1 MIGVGFKVSYHV
13 FTRHV
18 YIMEGSDPSVKGRC
32 VRIQEMIDFARIT
45 IKAGD
50 GGNGRVSFR
59 REKFVPKGGPDGG
72 DGGDGGSVWLETD
85 KDLNTLK
92 PFQFQK
98 KFSAQD
104 GEAGGKNKRH
114 GADGNDLVIKVPVGT
129 VVKTVGSVLTDIDLV
144 EGGERVC
151 LAKGGRGGKGN
162 WQFRSPILTT
172 PRIAEAG
179 TSGETKQLTLE
190 LKLLADVGLI
200 GLPNSGK
207 STLLSVLTKAKPK
220 IADYP
225 FTTLEP
231 NLGVLRL
238 TSFAQD
244 KLVDDLVI
252 ADIPGLIE
260 GASKG
265 KGLGIEFLRH
275 IERCK
280 ILVHLLD
287 GTKLLTATSEVLLQD
302 YEVVRNELSSYSTS
316 LIEKPEILVLNKID
330 VLNKQQIKTA
340 MTTLKKAK
348 KKVICLS
355 AATHENLEELK
366 RELLKQ

>member
-1 MIGVGFKVSYHV
+1 
-13 FTRHV
+13 
-18 YIMEGSDPSVKGRC
+18 MEGSDPSVKGRC

-129 VVKTVGSVLTDIDLV
+129 VVKTVGSVLTVIDLV
-144 EGGERVC
+144 ESGERVC

-162 WQFRSPILTT
+162 WQFRSPTMTT

-179 TSGETKQLTLE
+179 TSGEAKQLTLE

-207 STLLSVLTKAKPK
+207 STLLSVLTKARPK

-231 NLGVLRL
+231 NLGVMEIMEG
-238 TSFAQD
+238 SD
-244 KLVDDLVI
+244 PSGLVI

-287 GTKLLTATSEVLLQD
+287 GAKLLIEPAKSLLRD
-302 YEVVRNELSSYSTS
+302 YEVIRGELASYSTS
-316 LIEKPEILVLNKID
+316 LIEKPEIIVLNKID

-340 MTTLKKAK
+340 MTTLKKTK
-348 KKVICLS
+348 KKVIAIS

-366 RELLKQ
+366 KELGKL

>member
-1 MIGVGFKVSYHV
+1 
-13 FTRHV
+13 
-18 YIMEGSDPSVKGRC
+18 
-32 VRIQEMIDFARIT
+32 MIDYARIT

-50 GGNGRVSFR
+50 GGDGRVSFR

-72 DGGDGGSVWLETD
+72 DGGRGGSVWFQTD

-98 KFSAQD
+98 NFSAQD

-114 GADGNDLVIKVPVGT
+114 GADGSDLVIKVPIGT
-129 VVKTVGSVLTDIDLV
+129 VVNNELDLDKA
-144 EGGERVC
+144 GQKVC
-151 LAKGGRGGKGN
+151 LAKGGKGGKGN

-179 TSGETKQLTLE
+179 SKGEAKQLNLE

-231 NLGVLRL
+231 NLGVMEG
-238 TSFAQD
+238 SHPSG
-244 KLVDDLVI
+244 LVI

-260 GASKG
+260 GASGG

-280 ILVHLLD
+280 ILVHLVD
-287 GTKLLTATSEVLLQD
+287 GSKLLSYKNYNFYDD
-302 YEVVRNELSSYSTS
+302 YLVIRNELSQYSTS
-316 LIEKPEILVLNKID
+316 LIEKPEIVVLNKID
-330 VLNKQQIKTA
+330 VLNKQQIKAA
-340 MTTLKKAK
+340 MTTLKKTK
-348 KKVICLS
+348 KKVIAIS
-355 AATHENLEELK
+355 AASHENLEELK
-366 RELLKQ
+366 KELGRRK

>member
-1 MIGVGFKVSYHV
+1 
-13 FTRHV
+13 
-18 YIMEGSDPSVKGRC
+18 
-32 VRIQEMIDFARIT
+32 MIDFARIT

-50 GGNGRVSFR
+50 GGDGRVSFR

-72 DGGDGGSVWLETD
+72 DGGNGGSVWLETD

-98 KFSAQD
+98 KFVAEN
-104 GEAGGKNKRH
+104 GEPGGKYKRH
-114 GADGNDLVIKVPVGT
+114 GADGKDLVIKTPSGT
-129 VVKTVGSVLTDIDLV
+129 IVKTEGSDPSVLLDLV
-144 EGGERVC
+144 KPGERVC
-151 LAKGGRGGKGN
+151 LVKGGRGGKGN
-162 WQFRSPILTT
+162 WQFRSSILTT
-172 PRIAEAG
+172 PKFAETG
-179 TSGETKQLTLE
+179 SKGETKQLSLE

-207 STLLSVLTKAKPK
+207 STLLSVLTRAKPK

-231 NLGVLRL
+231 NLGVMEG
-238 TSFAQD
+238 SD
-244 KLVDDLVI
+244 PSDLVI

-287 GTKLLTATSEVLLQD
+287 GAKLLTSGVLLTD
-302 YEVVRNELSSYSTS
+302 YSVIRNELSQYSTS
-316 LIEKPEILVLNKID
+316 LLEKPEILVLNKID
-330 VLNKQQIKTA
+330 VLNKKQMIQALTA
-340 MTTLKKAK
+340 LKKTK
-348 KKVICLS
+348 KKLFCIS
-355 AATHENLEELK
+355 AVTHKGLEELK
-366 RELLKQ
+366 KELYRY

>member
-1 MIGVGFKVSYHV
+1 
-13 FTRHV
+13 
-18 YIMEGSDPSVKGRC
+18 
-32 VRIQEMIDFARIT
+32 MIDFARIT

-72 DGGDGGSVWLETD
+72 DGGKGGSVWLETD

-129 VVKTVGSVLTDIDLV
+129 VVNKELDLDK
-144 EGGERVC
+144 EGQKIC
-151 LAKGGRGGKGN
+151 LAKGGKGGKGN
-162 WQFRSPILTT
+162 WQFRSPTMTT

-179 TSGETKQLTLE
+179 TTGEAKQLALE

-231 NLGVLRL
+231 NLGVMEG
-238 TSFAQD
+238 SHPSG
-244 KLVDDLVI
+244 LVI

-287 GTKLLTATSEVLLQD
+287 GAKLLTEPAKSLLRD
-302 YEVVRNELSSYSTS
+302 YEVVRSELSSYSTS
-316 LIEKPEILVLNKID
+316 LIEKPEIVVLNKID
-330 VLNKQQIKTA
+330 VLNKQQIKQA
-340 MTTLKKAK
+340 MTTLKKTK
-348 KKVICLS
+348 KKARLASRESRRVIAIS

-366 RELLKQ
+366 RELGN

>member
-1 MIGVGFKVSYHV
+1 
-13 FTRHV
+13 
-18 YIMEGSDPSVKGRC
+18 
-32 VRIQEMIDFARIT
+32 MIDFARIT

-50 GGNGRVSFR
+50 GGDGRVSFR

-72 DGGDGGSVWLETD
+72 DGGRGGSVYFETD

-98 KFSAQD
+98 VFSAQN

-114 GADGNDLVIKVPVGT
+114 GADGSDLIIKVPVGT
-129 VVKTVGSVLTDIDLV
+129 VVNKELDLV
-144 EGGERVC
+144 KEDQKVC
-151 LAKGGRGGKGN
+151 LAKGGDGGRGN
-162 WQFRSPILTT
+162 WQFRSPTMTT

-179 TSGETKQLTLE
+179 IMGEAKQLTLE

-238 TSFAQD
+238 TRSN
-244 KLVDDLVI
+244 LVI

-260 GASKG
+260 GASRG
-265 KGLGIEFLRH
+265 RGLGIEFLRH

-287 GTKLLTATSEVLLQD
+287 GAKLLISEVLLKD
-302 YEVVRNELSSYSTS
+302 YQTVRNELASYSTS
-316 LIEKPEILVLNKID
+316 LIDKPEIVVLNKID
-330 VLNKQQIKTA
+330 VLNKKQIRTA
-340 MTTLKKAK
+340 MTTLKKTK
-348 KKVICLS
+348 KPVIGIS
-355 AATHENLEELK
+355 AASHENLEELK
-366 RELLKQ
+366 KELGRRK

>member
-1 MIGVGFKVSYHV
+1 
-13 FTRHV
+13 
-18 YIMEGSDPSVKGRC
+18 
-32 VRIQEMIDFARIT
+32 
-45 IKAGD
+45 
-50 GGNGRVSFR
+50 
-59 REKFVPKGGPDGG
+59 
-72 DGGDGGSVWLETD
+72 
-85 KDLNTLK
+85 
-92 PFQFQK
+92 
-98 KFSAQD
+98 AQD

-114 GADGNDLVIKVPVGT
+114 GADGKDLFIKVPVGT
-129 VVKTVGSVLTDIDLV
+129 VVKTEGSDPSTLFDLV
-144 EGGERVC
+144 KPGEKVC

-179 TSGETKQLTLE
+179 TSGEAKQLTLE

-231 NLGVLRL
+231 NLGVMEG
-238 TSFAQD
+238 SD
-244 KLVDDLVI
+244 PSGLVI

-287 GTKLLTATSEVLLQD
+287 GSKLLTPEVKEVHTSGVLLTD
-302 YEVVRNELSSYSTS
+302 YSVVRNELSSYSTS

-330 VLNKQQIKTA
+330 VLSAKQIKQGLA
-340 MTTLKKAK
+340 TLKKTKRA
-348 KKVICLS
+348 VIGIS
-355 AATHENLEELK
+355 AASHENLEELK
-366 RELLKQ
+366 QELIK

>member
-1 MIGVGFKVSYHV
+1 
-13 FTRHV
+13 
-18 YIMEGSDPSVKGRC
+18 
-32 VRIQEMIDFARIT
+32 MIDFARIT

-50 GGNGRVSFR
+50 GGDGRVSFR

-72 DGGDGGSVWLETD
+72 DGGRGGSVYFETD

-98 KFSAQD
+98 VFSAQN

-114 GADGNDLVIKVPVGT
+114 GADGSDLIIKVPVGT
-129 VVKTVGSVLTDIDLV
+129 VVNKELDLV
-144 EGGERVC
+144 KEDQKVC
-151 LAKGGRGGKGN
+151 LAKGGDGGRGN
-162 WQFRSPILTT
+162 WQFRSPTMTT

-179 TSGETKQLTLE
+179 IMGEAKQLTLE

-238 TSFAQD
+238 TRSN
-244 KLVDDLVI
+244 LVI

-260 GASKG
+260 GASRG
-265 KGLGIEFLRH
+265 RGLGIEFLRH

-280 ILVHLLD
+280 ILVHILD
-287 GTKLLTATSEVLLQD
+287 GAKLLISEVLLKD
-302 YEVVRNELSSYSTS
+302 YQTVRNELASYSTS
-316 LIEKPEILVLNKID
+316 LIDKPEIVVLNKID
-330 VLNKQQIKTA
+330 VLNKKQIRAA
-340 MTTLKKAK
+340 MTTLKKTK
-348 KKVICLS
+348 KPVIGIS
-355 AATHENLEELK
+355 AASHENLEELK
-366 RELLKQ
+366 KELGRRK

>member
-1 MIGVGFKVSYHV
+1 
-13 FTRHV
+13 
-18 YIMEGSDPSVKGRC
+18 
-32 VRIQEMIDFARIT
+32 MIDFARIT

-50 GGNGRVSFR
+50 GGDGRVSFR

-72 DGGDGGSVWLETD
+72 DGGRGGSVYFETD

-98 KFSAQD
+98 VFSAQN

-114 GADGNDLVIKVPVGT
+114 GADGSDLIIKVPVGT
-129 VVKTVGSVLTDIDLV
+129 VVNKELDLV
-144 EGGERVC
+144 KEDQKVC
-151 LAKGGRGGKGN
+151 LAKGGDGGRGN
-162 WQFRSPILTT
+162 WQFRSPTMTT

-179 TSGETKQLTLE
+179 IMGEAKQLTLE

-238 TSFAQD
+238 TRSN
-244 KLVDDLVI
+244 LVI

-260 GASKG
+260 GASRG
-265 KGLGIEFLRH
+265 RGLGIEFLRH

-280 ILVHLLD
+280 ILVHILD
-287 GTKLLTATSEVLLQD
+287 GAKLLISEVLLKD
-302 YEVVRNELSSYSTS
+302 YQTVRNELASYSTS
-316 LIEKPEILVLNKID
+316 LIDKPEIVVLNKID
-330 VLNKQQIKTA
+330 VLNKKQIRTA
-340 MTTLKKAK
+340 MTTLKKTK
-348 KKVICLS
+348 KSVIGIS
-355 AATHENLEELK
+355 AASHENLEELK
-366 RELLKQ
+366 KELGRRK

>member
-1 MIGVGFKVSYHV
+1 
-13 FTRHV
+13 
-18 YIMEGSDPSVKGRC
+18 
-32 VRIQEMIDFARIT
+32 MIDFARIT

-72 DGGDGGSVWLETD
+72 DGGKGGSVWLETD

-98 KFSAQD
+98 KFTAGS
-104 GEAGGKNKRH
+104 GEPGGKNKRH
-114 GADGNDLVIKVPVGT
+114 GADGSDLTIKVPVGT
-129 VVKTVGSVLTDIDLV
+129 VVNKELDLDK
-144 EGGERVC
+144 EDQKIC
-151 LAKGGRGGKGN
+151 LAKGGKGGKGN

-179 TSGETKQLTLE
+179 SKGEAKQLSLE

-207 STLLSVLTKAKPK
+207 STLLSVLTKARPK

-231 NLGVLRL
+231 NLGVM
-238 TSFAQD
+238 D
-244 KLVDDLVI
+244 NLVI
-252 ADIPGLIE
+252 ADIPGLIA

-287 GTKLLTATSEVLLQD
+287 GAKLLVEPAKSLLQD
-302 YEVVRNELSSYSTS
+302 YEVVRNELSQYSTS
-316 LIEKPEILVLNKID
+316 LLEKSEIVVLNKID
-330 VLNKQQIKTA
+330 VLNKQQIRVA

-348 KKVICLS
+348 KKVICIS
-355 AATHENLEELK
+355 AASHENLE
-366 RELLKQ
+366 LLKNYLV

>member
-1 MIGVGFKVSYHV
+1 
-13 FTRHV
+13 
-18 YIMEGSDPSVKGRC
+18 
-32 VRIQEMIDFARIT
+32 MIDYAKIT

-50 GGNGRVSFR
+50 GGDGRVSFR

-72 DGGDGGSVWLETD
+72 DGGRGGSIWLVTD

-98 KFSAQD
+98 VFSAQN

-114 GADGNDLVIKVPVGT
+114 GADGSDLVIKVPEGT
-129 VVKTVGSVLTDIDLV
+129 AVKTEGSDPSTLLDLV
-144 EGGERVC
+144 KPGEKVC
-151 LAKGGRGGKGN
+151 LAKGGRGGRGN

-172 PRIAEAG
+172 PKFAEAG
-179 TSGETKQLTLE
+179 TKGEVKQLTLE

-231 NLGVLRL
+231 NLGVMEG
-238 TSFAQD
+238 S
-244 KLVDDLVI
+244 KPSGIVI

-280 ILVHLLD
+280 VLVHLLD
-287 GTKLLTATSEVLLQD
+287 GAKLLIGPAKSLLQD
-302 YEVVRNELSSYSTS
+302 YKVVRSELSQYSKR
-316 LIEKPEILVLNKID
+316 LIEKREIVVLNKID
-330 VLNKQQIKTA
+330 VLSAKQIKQGLTA
-340 MTTLKKAK
+340 LKRAN
-348 KKVICLS
+348 KKVINIS
-355 AATHENLEELK
+355 AASHEGLEGLK
-366 RELLKQ
+366 RELN

>member
-1 MIGVGFKVSYHV
+1 
-13 FTRHV
+13 
-18 YIMEGSDPSVKGRC
+18 
-32 VRIQEMIDFARIT
+32 MIDFARIT

-50 GGNGRVSFR
+50 GGDGRVSFR

-72 DGGDGGSVWLETD
+72 DGGRGGSVYFETD

-98 KFSAQD
+98 VFSAQN

-114 GADGNDLVIKVPVGT
+114 GADGSDLIIKVPVGT
-129 VVKTVGSVLTDIDLV
+129 VVNKELDLV
-144 EGGERVC
+144 KEDQKVC
-151 LAKGGRGGKGN
+151 LAKGGHGGRGN
-162 WQFRSPILTT
+162 WQFRSPTMTT

-179 TSGETKQLTLE
+179 SKGEAKQLTLE

-238 TSFAQD
+238 TRSN
-244 KLVDDLVI
+244 LVI

-260 GASKG
+260 GASRG
-265 KGLGIEFLRH
+265 RGLGIEFLRH

-280 ILVHLLD
+280 ILVHILD
-287 GTKLLTATSEVLLQD
+287 GAKLLISEVLLKD
-302 YEVVRNELSSYSTS
+302 YQTVRNELASYSTS
-316 LIEKPEILVLNKID
+316 LIDKPEIVVLNKID
-330 VLNKQQIKTA
+330 VLNKKQIRAA
-340 MTTLKKAK
+340 MTTLKKTK
-348 KKVICLS
+348 KSVIGIS
-355 AATHENLEELK
+355 AASHENLEELK
-366 RELLKQ
+366 KELGRRK

>member
-1 MIGVGFKVSYHV
+1 M
-13 FTRHV
+13 
-18 YIMEGSDPSVKGRC
+18 
-32 VRIQEMIDFARIT
+32 
-45 IKAGD
+45 
-50 GGNGRVSFR
+50 
-59 REKFVPKGGPDGG
+59 PKGGPDGG
-72 DGGDGGSVWLETD
+72 DGGKGGSVWLQTD

-98 KFSAQD
+98 NFRAQN

-114 GADGNDLVIKVPVGT
+114 GADGSDLVIKVPIGT
-129 VVKTVGSVLTDIDLV
+129 VVNKELDLDK
-144 EGGERVC
+144 EDQKVC
-151 LAKGGRGGKGN
+151 LAKGGKGGKGN

-179 TSGETKQLTLE
+179 TKGEAKQLTLE

-207 STLLSVLTKAKPK
+207 STLLSVLTKARPK

-231 NLGVLRL
+231 NLGVMEG
-238 TSFAQD
+238 SHPSG
-244 KLVDDLVI
+244 LVI
-252 ADIPGLIE
+252 ADIPGLIA

-287 GTKLLTATSEVLLQD
+287 GTKLLIGPARSLLQD
-302 YEVVRNELSSYSTS
+302 YEVVRSELSQYSKS
-316 LIEKPEILVLNKID
+316 LIEKSEILVLNKID
-330 VLNKQQIKTA
+330 VLNKKQIKA
-340 MTTLKKAK
+340 AATTLKKTK
-348 KKVICLS
+348 KKVICIS
-355 AATHENLEELK
+355 AASHENLE
-366 RELLKQ
+366 LLKNYLVSSN

>member
-1 MIGVGFKVSYHV
+1 
-13 FTRHV
+13 
-18 YIMEGSDPSVKGRC
+18 
-32 VRIQEMIDFARIT
+32 MIDFARIT

-50 GGNGRVSFR
+50 GGDGRVSFR

-72 DGGDGGSVWLETD
+72 DGGRGGSVYFETD

-98 KFSAQD
+98 VFSAQN

-114 GADGNDLVIKVPVGT
+114 GADGSDLIIKVPVGT
-129 VVKTVGSVLTDIDLV
+129 VVNKELDLV
-144 EGGERVC
+144 KEGEKVC
-151 LAKGGRGGKGN
+151 LAKGGHGGRGN
-162 WQFRSPILTT
+162 WQFRSPTMTT

-179 TSGETKQLTLE
+179 IMGEAKQLTLE

-238 TSFAQD
+238 TRSN
-244 KLVDDLVI
+244 LVI

-260 GASKG
+260 GASRG
-265 KGLGIEFLRH
+265 RGLGIEFLRH

-280 ILVHLLD
+280 ILVHILD
-287 GTKLLTATSEVLLQD
+287 GAKLLISEVLLKD
-302 YEVVRNELSSYSTS
+302 YQTVRNELASYSTS
-316 LIEKPEILVLNKID
+316 LIDKPEIVVLNKID
-330 VLNKQQIKTA
+330 VLNKKQIRAA
-340 MTTLKKAK
+340 MTTLKKTK
-348 KKVICLS
+348 KPVIGIS
-355 AATHENLEELK
+355 AASHENLEELK
-366 RELLKQ
+366 KELGRRK

>member
-1 MIGVGFKVSYHV
+1 
-13 FTRHV
+13 
-18 YIMEGSDPSVKGRC
+18 
-32 VRIQEMIDFARIT
+32 MIDFARIT

-72 DGGDGGSVWLETD
+72 DGGNGGSVWLETD

-114 GADGNDLVIKVPVGT
+114 GADGKDLFIKVPVGT
-129 VVKTVGSVLTDIDLV
+129 VVKTEGSDPSTLFDLV
-144 EGGERVC
+144 KPGEKVC

-179 TSGETKQLTLE
+179 TSGEAKQLTLE

-231 NLGVLRL
+231 NLGVMKSTSPRLRGL
-238 TSFAQD
+238 S
-244 KLVDDLVI
+244 DLVI

-287 GTKLLTATSEVLLQD
+287 GAKLLTATSEVLLKD

-316 LIEKPEILVLNKID
+316 LIEKPEIVILNKID
-330 VLNKQQIKTA
+330 VLNKQQVKAA
-340 MTTLKKAK
+340 MTALKKAK

-355 AATHENLEELK
+355 AASHENLDELK
-366 RELLKQ
+366 RELGN

>member
-1 MIGVGFKVSYHV
+1 
-13 FTRHV
+13 
-18 YIMEGSDPSVKGRC
+18 
-32 VRIQEMIDFARIT
+32 MIDFARIT

-50 GGNGRVSFR
+50 GGDGRVSFR

-72 DGGDGGSVWLETD
+72 DGGRGGSVYFETD

-98 KFSAQD
+98 VFSAQN

-114 GADGNDLVIKVPVGT
+114 GADGSDLIIKVPVGT
-129 VVKTVGSVLTDIDLV
+129 VVNKELDLV
-144 EGGERVC
+144 KEGEKVC
-151 LAKGGRGGKGN
+151 LAKGGHGGRGN
-162 WQFRSPILTT
+162 WQFRSPTMTT

-179 TSGETKQLTLE
+179 IMGEAKQLTLE

-238 TSFAQD
+238 TRSN
-244 KLVDDLVI
+244 LVI

-260 GASKG
+260 GASRG
-265 KGLGIEFLRH
+265 RGLGIEFLRH

-280 ILVHLLD
+280 ILVHILD
-287 GTKLLTATSEVLLQD
+287 GAKLLISEVLLKD
-302 YEVVRNELSSYSTS
+302 YQTVRNELASYSTS
-316 LIEKPEILVLNKID
+316 LIDKPEIVVLNKID
-330 VLNKQQIKTA
+330 VLNKKQIRAA
-340 MTTLKKAK
+340 MTTLKKTK
-348 KKVICLS
+348 KSVIGIS
-355 AATHENLEELK
+355 AASHENLEELK
-366 RELLKQ
+366 KELGRRK